1 MRKQIYRSSTSIA
14 ANYRSVA
21 RARSE
26 KEKFA

>member
-1 MRKQIYRSSTSIA
+1 MYRSSTSIA